1 MLTLLAVFALVQTV
15 PLADRHRV
23 WLEEEVHF
31 VMGHRETAS
40 FLALDTDEARDRFIV
55 GYWNR
60 RDPTPGTP
68 RNEFRDRHH
77 ARLEEADRLFTL
89 LETKPGR
96 FTERGR
102 AYQLLGPP
110 QSREDFSYAG
120 DRLFPLEL
128 WHYAGRTEA
137 FLPESFYLI
146 YFRDGGH
153 GDYRLWSPVSD
164 GAQALVPHHEPG
176 RFLLDEQG
184 AYEELRRV
192 DMELAQAAR
201 SLVPGDDRNTP
212 SFSAESLRINIE
224 SYADMADRHR
234 GVDAQV
240 RARTSFR
247 QLGVAS
253 TAAVLYDATGI
264 PQVHY
269 ALEVPFSKVR
279 WREEGNRSRASFG
292 ITCRMMDALGRQ
304 VDVIEDWIDLDL
316 SEEERTSLE
325 GQALSFQG
333 RLILPTGRYVLDFTL
348 VSTPVGT
355 SDAVSLTV
363 DVPALSGREVSPILL
378 ARSRVGLGDGRFH
391 DRLPFQNSES
401 IWSPSPDGLFP
412 ATEAVAV
419 LQITGREGGT
429 SLHWSLSP
437 VNQDDDIIWE
447 MKRELAAGSLAV
459 RTVQQVIP
467 LGHVADGA
475 YTLKVR
481 LPDESSETRITVDR
495 AVTLQTV
502 RVLSR
507 ESLTAGDGRIRFQR
521 GLLFARI
528 GDTESAIEEM
538 SEAIR
543 LLPRDIEIHLKLA
556 FLLYATER
564 YVEVIASLQPLA
576 PHYPNESD
584 VFVLLG
590 FASLEL
596 GDAGKAVSYL
606 QSALA
611 LRPDDDRLTLAL
623 TQAREQSGSGP
634 PQ

>member
-1 MLTLLAVFALVQTV
+1 MQSV
-15 PLADRHRV
+15 PLAERHTV

-31 VMGHRETAS
+31 VMGQRETAS
-40 FLALDTDEARDRFIV
+40 FLALDTDEARDRFMLSF
-55 GYWNR
+55 WNR

-96 FTERGR
+96 LTERGR
-102 AYQLLGPP
+102 AHQLLGPP

-128 WHYAGRTEA
+128 WHYTGRTEA

-146 YFRDGGH
+146 YFRDGVH

-164 GAQALVPHHEPG
+164 GVQALVPHHEPG

-184 AYEELRRV
+184 AYQALGRV
-192 DMELAQAAR
+192 DIELAQAAR
-201 SLVPGDDRNTP
+201 SLVPGDGGNTRF
-212 SFSAESLRINIE
+212 FSAESLRINIE

-234 GVDAQV
+234 GVDGQV
-240 RARTSFR
+240 RTRTSFR

-269 ALEVPFSKVR
+269 ALEVPFSKVQ
-279 WREEGNRSRASFG
+279 WREEGNRFRASFG
-292 ITCRMMDALGRQ
+292 ITCQMSQTMDVLGRP
-304 VDVIEDWIDLDL
+304 VDAIEDWIDLDL
-316 SEEERTSLE
+316 SEEEWTSSE
-325 GQALSFQG
+325 GQALSLQG
-333 RLILPTGRYVLDFTL
+333 RLILPTGRYGLDFTL
-348 VSTPVGT
+348 VSTPAGT
-355 SDAVSLTV
+355 SDTASLTV

-378 ARSRVGLGDGRFH
+378 ARSRVGLDDGRFH
-391 DRLPFQNSES
+391 DRLPFQNSEFL
-401 IWSPSPDGLFP
+401 WSPSPDGVFP

-447 MKRELAAGSLAV
+447 TKRELAPVSLAV

-467 LGHVADGA
+467 LSHVADGA

-481 LPDESSETRITVDR
+481 LPDASSGTRITVDR
-495 AVTLQTV
+495 AVTLQKV

-528 GDTESAIEEM
+528 GDTESAIDEM
-538 SEAIR
+538 REASR
-543 LLPRDIEIHLKLA
+543 LLPRDLEIHLKLA

-564 YVEVIASLQPLA
+564 YAEVIVSLQPLA
-576 PHYPNESD
+576 RHYPNEPD

-596 GDAGKAVSYL
+596 GDAGKAISYL

-623 TQAREQSGSGP
+623 ARAREQSGSRP
-634 PQ
+634 P

>member
-1 MLTLLAVFALVQTV
+1 MLTLLAVFALVQSV
-15 PLADRHRV
+15 PLAERHRV

-31 VMGHRETAS
+31 VMGHRGTAS
-40 FLALDTDEARDRFIV
+40 FLALDTDEARDRFII

-68 RNEFRDRHH
+68 RNEFRDRHDR
-77 ARLEEADRLFTL
+77 RLEEADRLFTF
-89 LETKPGR
+89 LETEPGR

-120 DRLFPLEL
+120 NRLFPLEL

-137 FLPESFYLI
+137 FLPESFYLV

-153 GDYRLWSPVSD
+153 GDYRLWSSVSD

-201 SLVPGDDRNTP
+201 SLVPGDGSNT
-212 SFSAESLRINIE
+212 SFSGESLRINIE

-234 GVDAQV
+234 GLDEKV

-292 ITCRMMDALGRQ
+292 ITCRMTDALGRQ

-325 GQALSFQG
+325 GQALSLQG

-348 VSTPVGT
+348 VGTPAGT
-355 SDAVSLTV
+355 SDAVSMTV
-363 DVPALSGREVSPILL
+363 DVPVVSGREVSSILL
-378 ARSRVGLGDGRFH
+378 ARSREGLVEGRFV
-391 DRLPFQNSES
+391 DRLPFQIDGIVLN
-401 IWSPSPDGLFP
+401 PSPNGIFP
-412 ATEAVAV
+412 ATEALAL
-419 LQITGREGGT
+419 LQISGFPSGTRLDWSLTTGDGNDDVVWTGT
-429 SLHWSLSP
+429 SEVPPGSP
-437 VNQDDDIIWE
+437 PV
-447 MKRELAAGSLAV
+447 V
-459 RTVQQVIP
+459 TVQ
-467 LGHVADGA
+467 
-475 YTLKVR
+475 
-481 LPDESSETRITVDR
+481 R
-495 AVTLQTV
+495 AVPLQNVPDGDYTFKVELEGARRESRLSVDHSATPQSV

-507 ESLTAGDGRIRFQR
+507 ESLAAGDGRIRLQR

-528 GDTESAIEEM
+528 GDAESAITELAAA
-538 SEAIR
+538 SR
-543 LLPRDIEIHLKLA
+543 LRPRDLEIRLKLA
-556 FLLYATER
+556 LMLYAAER
-564 YVEVIASLQPLA
+564 YAEVIASLQPIA

-584 VFVLLG
+584 IFVLLG
-590 FASLEL
+590 FASLEF
-596 GDAGKAVSYL
+596 GDPAKAVAYL

-623 TQAREQSGSGP
+623 TQAREESGSGP

>member
-325 GQALSFQG
+325 GQAL
-333 RLILPTGRYVLDFTL
+333 
-348 VSTPVGT
+348 
-355 SDAVSLTV
+355 
-363 DVPALSGREVSPILL
+363 
-378 ARSRVGLGDGRFH
+378 VGLGDGRFH

-447 MKRELAAGSLAV
+447 MKRELAAGSLVV

-590 FASLEL
+590 FASLSSEMP
-596 GDAGKAVSYL
+596 GR
-606 QSALA
+606 QFPTCRALS
-611 LRPDDDRLTLAL
+611 R
-623 TQAREQSGSGP
+623 
-634 PQ
+634 